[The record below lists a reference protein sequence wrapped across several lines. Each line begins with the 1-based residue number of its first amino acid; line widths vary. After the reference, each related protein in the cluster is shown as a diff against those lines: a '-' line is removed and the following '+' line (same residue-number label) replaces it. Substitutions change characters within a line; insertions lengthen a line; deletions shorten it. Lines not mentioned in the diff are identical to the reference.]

1 MTKRP
6 DYIPADYPRIK
17 IVGSLTELFNA
28 EFGDANCILFPRSLS
43 GDFNALAREM
53 AKIGVS
59 KFLKR
64 ENAMPSELA
73 AEEAQVK
80 SDIEAVKRAYQRP
93 LLGTKWQL
101 RLERKYKLD
110 AQHSVLNFHID
121 GTIKPKLGRVL
132 CNYTAPVTEWIK
144 NEDAEPDAVRGYFKE
159 REGATIYEL
168 GVGDIWRQ
176 SCRSRK
182 MDGFIHRTPA
192 AVRDRTKSDPPRLIL
207 VGG

>member
-1 MTKRP
+1 MKRP
-6 DYIPADYPRIK
+6 DYIPADYHRIK
-17 IVGSLTELFNA
+17 IVGSLTELFNT
-28 EFGDANCILFPRSLS
+28 EFGEANCILFPRSLT

-64 ENAMPSELA
+64 ENAMPAALA

-80 SDIEAVKRAYQRP
+80 SDIEAVKSAFHRP
-93 LLGTKWQL
+93 LLGTRWQL
-101 RLERKYKLD
+101 RLERKYKLT

-121 GTIKPKLGRVL
+121 GTSKPDLGRVL
-132 CNYTAPVTEWIK
+132 CNYTAPVTEWIR
-144 NEDAEPDAVRGYFKE
+144 NEDAEPDKVRGYFKAH
-159 REGATIYEL
+159 EGAPVYQL

-182 MDGFIHRTPA
+182 MDGFIHRTPD
-192 AVRDRTKSDPPRLIL
+192 AVRDRTKSDPPRLLL